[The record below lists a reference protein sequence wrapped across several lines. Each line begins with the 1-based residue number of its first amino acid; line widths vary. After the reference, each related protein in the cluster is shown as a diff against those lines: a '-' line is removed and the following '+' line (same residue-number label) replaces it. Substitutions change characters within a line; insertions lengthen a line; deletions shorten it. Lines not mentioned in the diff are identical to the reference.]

1 MRGRRLAPALRMGQI
16 ALFMGA
22 AALAGCG
29 FRAGLAPA
37 APVEPLPADALGSP
51 QRLALEGL
59 EAKARQGVNS
69 RTIGVK
75 IFGNESLLPN
85 LERDLHE
92 AFTNAARRHAALRLV
107 SPERADLFIRGR
119 IANFR
124 RGAGVRTRSNRAIET
139 IEIVTIEAELI
150 DGATGRVLDRAQAQP
165 SVGTAIDVPGREF
178 EVRQRALDNA
188 ADGLLLLLLAG
199 LEYGVTRPGGP
210 LLPEVRAPLAE
221 TPRSP
226 LEEEIQ
232 ALPSQDDDSDT

>member
-1 MRGRRLAPALRMGQI
+1 MRGLTLALALRTGQI
-16 ALFMGA
+16 GLFVGV

-29 FRAGLAPA
+29 YRTGLAPA
-37 APVEPLPADALGSP
+37 APVAPLPVDALESP

-85 LERDLHE
+85 LERDLHG
-92 AFTNAARRHAALRLV
+92 AFTDAARRHAALRVV

-119 IANFR
+119 IADFR

-139 IEIVTIEAELI
+139 IEIVTIEAELV
-150 DGATGRVLDRAQAQP
+150 DGATGRVLGRERAQP

-178 EVRQRALDNA
+178 EVRQRALTNA
-188 ADGLLLLLLAG
+188 ADRLLLLLLAG
-199 LEYGVTRPGGP
+199 LEYGVTRPGDP
-210 LLPEVRAPLAE
+210 LLPEVRAPRAE
-221 TPRSP
+221 SP
-226 LEEEIQ
+226 QSRLEETS
-232 ALPSQDDDSDT
+232 ALAPPGDDSDA